1 VYETEVVFFGSTLRE
16 VDCGKMS
23 LHLSRRVLRYAASFH
38 KIGSSGSVLGRD
50 QFSGAITIPA
60 RTPVRWKHSTP
71 LNTAVMFVPQQEAWV
86 VERMGKFHRV
96 LEPGVNL
103 LIPVLDKVKYVQSL
117 KEIAIDI
124 PQQSAI
130 SSDNV
135 SINIDGVLYLRVMD
149 PFKASYGVE
158 DPEFAITQLAQTTMR
173 SELGKIS
180 LDALFRE
187 RENLNLQIV
196 YAINSASEAWGIQ
209 CMRYEIRDIKLPTR
223 VQDAMQMQVEA
234 ERKKRA
240 AILESEGI
248 KAADINIAEGKK
260 QARIL
265 QSEAEKREIV
275 NAAEG
280 AARAVVAAGEARAE
294 SLQLVAKALAAEH
307 GDSAAS
313 LTVAEKYVTAFGNLA
328 KESNTLML
336 PSNAGDVNSMV
347 AQAMTIYQKVNNP
360 TKPSPDE
367 KRVENDDLYDVC
379 KKTPSTTNSD

>member
-1 VYETEVVFFGSTLRE
+1 
-16 VDCGKMS
+16 MS
-23 LHLSRRVLRYAASFH
+23 LHLTRQFLRLTSSPYRV
-38 KIGSSGSVLGRD
+38 SGSLLCREN
-50 QFSGAITIPA
+50 FSGVNQT
-60 RTPVRWKHSTP
+60 REYWKKPNERDISDLP
-71 LNTAVMFVPQQEAWV
+71 FNTGINFVPQQQAWV
-86 VERMGKFHRV
+86 VERMGKFYRV

-103 LIPVLDKVKYVQSL
+103 LIPLLDKVKYRMYL
-117 KEIAIDI
+117 KEKAIDI
-124 PQQSAI
+124 PQQTAI

-149 PFKASYGVE
+149 PFKCSYGVE
-158 DPEFAITQLAQTTMR
+158 DPEYAITQLAQTTMR

-196 YAINSASEAWGIQ
+196 DAINSASAAWGMQ
-209 CMRYEIRDIKLPTR
+209 CLRYEIRDIKLPER
-223 VQDAMQMQVEA
+223 IQDAMQMQVEA

-248 KAADINIAEGKK
+248 KAAEINIAEGKK

-280 AARAVVAAGEARAE
+280 AAKAVIAAGEARAE
-294 SLQLVAKALAAEH
+294 SLKLVGKALSSDH
-307 GDSAAS
+307 GHSAAS
-313 LTVAEKYVTAFGNLA
+313 LTVAEKYVSAFENLA

-336 PSNAGDVNSMV
+336 PANTGDVNSMV
-347 AQAMTIYQKVNNP
+347 AQALAIYKKVNNP
-360 TKPSPDE
+360 IEPSPSITNTNDE
-367 KRVENDDLYDVC
+367 TCSEKNGEANQ
-379 KKTPSTTNSD
+379 KS

>member
-1 VYETEVVFFGSTLRE
+1 MR
-16 VDCGKMS
+16 
-23 LHLSRRVLRYAASFH
+23 A
-38 KIGSSGSVLGRD
+38 
-50 QFSGAITIPA
+50 
-60 RTPVRWKHSTP
+60 PVRWKHTTP
-71 LNTAVMFVPQQEAWV
+71 MNTCVLFVPQQEAWV
-86 VERMGKFHRV
+86 VERMGKYHRI
-96 LEPGVNL
+96 LDPGLNI
-103 LIPVLDKVKYVQSL
+103 LIPLLDKIKYVQSL

-124 PQQSAI
+124 PQQTAI
-130 SSDNV
+130 SADNV
-135 SINIDGVLYLRVMD
+135 TINIDGVLYLRVMD

-187 RENLNLQIV
+187 RENLNHQIV
-196 YAINSASEAWGIQ
+196 TQINSASEAWGIQ

-280 AARAVVAAGEARAE
+280 AARAVVVAGEARAE
-294 SLQLVAKALAAEH
+294 SLRAVAGALTDSQGSGAA
-307 GDSAAS
+307 
-313 LTVAEKYVTAFGNLA
+313 
-328 KESNTLML
+328 
-336 PSNAGDVNSMV
+336 
-347 AQAMTIYQKVNNP
+347 
-360 TKPSPDE
+360 
-367 KRVENDDLYDVC
+367 
-379 KKTPSTTNSD
+379 

>member
-1 VYETEVVFFGSTLRE
+1 
-16 VDCGKMS
+16 MS
-23 LHLSRRVLRYAASFH
+23 LHLSRQVLRYAASFH
-38 KIGSSGSVLGRD
+38 KVGSSGCVLGRD

-360 TKPSPDE
+360 TKPRPDE
-367 KRVENDDLYDVC
+367 KREENDDLYDVC